1 MAKPVNSISG
11 TVCAAIAGHHRY
23 MTPVQAHN
31 HLFDRA
37 EPFHGN
43 EYTRWGIILEQPVAD
58 VALKDLRKHYNK
70 DVGLVHITE
79 RLQHPDVPWYTGTP
93 DRLITNE
100 DDEIIGVLEIKTA
113 GSRSA
118 SRWGQSDDEDPLI
131 PAEYLCQIEWYR
143 HLIQALHKKDH
154 LDLWIAVLI
163 AGQDYRIFKIESPP
177 EFHANLFKTCQEFWA
192 AYVLTDTL
200 PDIDGS
206 KGTTQA
212 LSEYF
217 PEAKAENMASS
228 NVALEEMVAKRR
240 AIKENIKELDLVL
253 KTIDNRLRH
262 AIGDN
267 LGVAGSNWTAKWSGS
282 SRTSV
287 NTKALKAAHP
297 EIVKKFESKTTFR
310 RLAVHYKKEA

>member
-11 TVCAAIAGHHRY
+11 TVCAAIAGHHKY

-31 HLFDRA
+31 HIFDRA

-58 VALKDLRKHYNK
+58 VSLKELRKHYNE

-118 SRWGQSDDEDPLI
+118 SRWGQPDDEDPLI
-131 PAEYLCQIEWYR
+131 PTEYLCQVEWYR

-177 EFHANLFKTCQEFWA
+177 SFHANLFKTCEDFWS

-217 PEAKAENMASS
+217 PSAQGENMLSS
-228 NVALEEMVAKRR
+228 SGELEAMAAERKDLKGV
-240 AIKENIKELDLVL
+240 IKELEARV
-253 KTIDNRLRH
+253 KTIDNKLRH

-267 LGVAGSNWTAKWSGS
+267 LGIEGSNWTAKWSDS

-287 NTKALKAAHP
+287 DTKALKATHP
-297 EIVKKFESKTTFR
+297 ELVKEFENKTTFR
-310 RLAVHYKKEA
+310 TLRVHYKKEV